1 MKVKG
6 NGQAKA
12 LTADEL
18 HILFSHGLT
27 TLRNKAIF
35 YICFFTACRL
45 SEALN
50 LEWEDIVGDKILF
63 KKRNTKGKLAAREID
78 INPQLKEILT
88 EYRQSA
94 TLRSQSTPQE
104 SPFVFPGLRK
114 GTRFGRCMADRAFRE
129 ACARVGIEGAS
140 THSLRRTS
148 LTLMSKN
155 NIPLRHIQTISGHTD
170 LATLQLY
177 LSVSDEDKLKAVLA
191 VSF

>member
-27 TLRNKAIF
+27 TLRNKTIF

-45 SEALN
+45 SEALS

-78 INPQLKEILT
+78 INPQLKEILIK
-88 EYRQSA
+88 YRESA
-94 TLRSQSTPQE
+94 TLQ

-114 GTRFGRCMADRAFRE
+114 GTKFGRCMADRAFRE

-148 LTLMSKN
+148 LTLMSRN
-155 NIPLRHIQTISGHTD
+155 NIPIRHIQMISGHTD